1 MQDKASFFKKVYRKL
16 PVLMFDVVAIPVSW
30 FMAYYLRYNLHP
42 YSVPFKQSSIY
53 SALSILIVVQVMS
66 YYFFKVYRGLWRFS
80 SISDVV
86 RIMQSVLCTSLVMIP
101 IFYLT
106 PLANVVPRSVVP
118 LYVLILTAILC
129 SARFLRR
136 NYWDKAFQ
144 SRDSAPQQRVLII
157 GAGQAGAGLIRDLKR
172 TTSYFPVGFI
182 DDNPTK
188 KGLEVHGV
196 QVLGGMNALDRL
208 VRKHNIDLIFI
219 AIPSASSVV
228 MRHIVE
234 ACERAAIPF
243 RTLPSLHAI
252 AAGRVEVN
260 ALRDV
265 HIEDLLGRDQVDLQ
279 WDKIS
284 ADIQNKRV
292 LITGGGG
299 SIGSEL
305 CRQVLKLQPE
315 RLMILDNSEFNL
327 YAIELELTRLFPT
340 TPIEIAL
347 VSVTD
352 RIAISEL
359 MQTFKPHI
367 VFHAAAYKHVPMLE
381 QQVRVAVKNNIIGT
395 QIMAEES
402 VSALVDKFILISTD
416 KAVNPTNVMG
426 ATKRIAEIFC
436 QNLNARAGT
445 QLITV
450 RFGNVLGSV
459 GSVVPLFKQQ
469 LKQGGPLTVTHPDME
484 RYFMTIAEASQL
496 ILQAM
501 ANGTGGEIFVL
512 DMGEPVKISYLA
524 QQIIRLSG
532 KEPDK
537 DIQIQYTGLRPGE
550 KLFEELFHASEQL
563 VETAH
568 EKLFK
573 ARFRE
578 MDWEQLVEAIK
589 LLDAACTSNREDEL
603 RLILKNLVPEYQCDF
618 TSLRSKKLEKPLEQ
632 QIG

>member
-1 MQDKASFFKKVYRKL
+1 MMHNRSLFFKKLYRKL
-16 PVLMFDVVAIPVSW
+16 PVLVFDLVAIPVSW
-30 FMAYYLRYNLHP
+30 MLAYYLRYNLQP
-42 YSVPFKQSSIY
+42 YSVPVEQPHFY
-53 SALSILIVVQVMS
+53 SALGILMVTQVTC
-66 YYFFKVYRGLWRFS
+66 YYLFKVYRGLWRFS
-80 SISDVV
+80 SIGDVV
-86 RIMQSVLCTSLVMIP
+86 RIVRAVVCASMVVIP

-106 PLANVVPRSVVP
+106 SLFKVVPRSVVP
-118 LYVLILTAILC
+118 LYSLILTAILC

-136 NYWDKAFQ
+136 SYSDRAFKR
-144 SRDSAPQQRVLII
+144 RDSVSQKRVLII

-172 TTSYFPVGFI
+172 TDSYFPVGLI
-182 DDNPTK
+182 DDNPAK
-188 KGLEVHGV
+188 KGLEVHSV
-196 QVLGGMNALDRL
+196 QVVGDLRSLETFVQTL
-208 VRKHNIDLIFI
+208 KVDLIFI
-219 AIPSASSVV
+219 AVPSASSVV
-228 MRHIVE
+228 MRRIVE
-234 ACERAAIPF
+234 TCEQSRVPF

-265 HIEDLLGRDQVDLQ
+265 RIEDLLGRDQVELH

-284 ADIQNKRV
+284 ADIRGKRILV
-292 LITGGGG
+292 TGGGG

-315 RLMILDNSEFNL
+315 RLMILEHSEFNL
-327 YAIELELTRLFPT
+327 YAIELELKQAYPMI
-340 TPIEIAL
+340 PIDIAL

-352 RIAISEL
+352 RIAVNDV
-359 MQTFKPHI
+359 MRHFKPHI

-381 QQVRVAVKNNIIGT
+381 KQVRVGVKNNIIGT
-395 QIMAEES
+395 QVMAETS
-402 VSALVDKFILISTD
+402 VSNLVEKFILISTD

-436 QNLNARAGT
+436 QNLNSRVST

-469 LKQGGPLTVTHPDME
+469 LQQGGPITVTHPDME
-484 RYFMTIAEASQL
+484 RYFMTISEASQL

-501 ANGTGGEIFVL
+501 ANGIGGEILVL

-524 QQIIRLSG
+524 EQMIRLSG
-532 KEPDK
+532 KEPEK

-563 VETAH
+563 VETSH

-578 MDWEQLVEAIK
+578 MDWEQLIEAVK
-589 LLDAACTSNREDEL
+589 LIDLACTANQEDEL
-603 RLILKNLVPEYQCDF
+603 RLILKNLVPEYRCDLNKKKRV
-618 TSLRSKKLEKPLEQ
+618 SLGQLEG
-632 QIG
+632 IAH